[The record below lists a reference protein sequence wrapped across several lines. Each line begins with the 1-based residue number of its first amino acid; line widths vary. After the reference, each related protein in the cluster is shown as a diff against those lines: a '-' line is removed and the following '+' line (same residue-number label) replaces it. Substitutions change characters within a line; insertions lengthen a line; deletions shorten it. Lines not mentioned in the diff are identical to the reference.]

1 MILLLSLL
9 ACSSPEAASASLEP
23 VEIGLAECAVCGMV
37 VREQPAPRAQVL
49 HRDGERAHLCSI
61 GDLRA
66 HLAAPSPHG
75 KAHGVWVEALPTD
88 LAPDQIGSALR
99 PWQIAERAGF
109 VLGVPRAGVMGE
121 AVLSYGSA
129 EEAQAEAARLSGRTV
144 SWSELSPPQR

>member
-1 MILLLSLL
+1 MILLLGLL
-9 ACSSPEAASASLEP
+9 ACSSPQAAPASLEP

-75 KAHGVWVEALPTD
+75 KAQGVWVEALPTGI
-88 LAPDQIGSALR
+88 APAELGSAPR
-99 PWQIAERAGF
+99 PWQRAESAGY

-121 AVLSYGSA
+121 AVLSYASA
-129 EEAQAEAARLSGRTV
+129 EEALAEAARLSGRTA
-144 SWSELSPPQR
+144 SWAELSAPQR